1 MGKSQETF
9 NKKEKE
15 KKRLK
20 KKQEKK
26 EKYEER
32 KAAKAEGEK
41 GGLESMM
48 AYIDENG
55 NIVDTPPNPL
65 RKKKIKAEDIELG
78 VPKRVE
84 ENLTAHREGV
94 VSFFNTSKGF
104 GFIKQIGSGEDF
116 FVHVNGL
123 LEEITEGNKVTF
135 ELERGMKGMNAV
147 KVRKVK

>member
-1 MGKSQETF
+1 
-9 NKKEKE
+9 
-15 KKRLK
+15 
-20 KKQEKK
+20 
-26 EKYEER
+26 
-32 KAAKAEGEK
+32 
-41 GGLESMM
+41 MM